1 MYDNDT
7 QEFITDEALASML
20 QISVRTLQRHIDDD
34 GFPKPMYIGR
44 ARRWNKRDVCEALRK
59 GQDQEA
65 VADAD

>member
-20 QISVRTLQRHIDDD
+20 QISVRTLQRHIEDA

-44 ARRWNKRDVCEALRK
+44 ARRWSKLDVCEALRK
-59 GQDQEA
+59 CQDQEP
-65 VADAD
+65 VTDDK